1 MPAVGVAGVPGE
13 EPDRPAQ
20 QRQRIE
26 VGLAAAQA
34 PVQAGGPR
42 AAGVAPEQPAE
53 DGAAGDR
60 HALLDGD
67 RQRLV
72 GGPQPARMLNR
83 DDAPAGQ
90 HAGEGDQ
97 TGAGG
102 QHKVTG

>member
-1 MPAVGVAGVPGE
+1 VPGE
-13 EPDRPAQ
+13 EPDRPAAQ
-20 QRQRIE
+20 QRQRVE

-34 PVQAGGPR
+34 PVQAGRPG
-42 AAGVAPEQPAE
+42 AADVAAEQPAE

-60 HALLDGD
+60 RALPDGD

-72 GGPQPARMLNR
+72 GGPQPARMLDR

-90 HAGEGDQ
+90 HAGVGDH
-97 TGAGG
+97 TWAGG